1 MECENHLCADQGSQA
16 PAEFEYL
23 VDEIAGAL
31 VDLGSRSRRTD
42 AAERVRA
49 QAIYGKT
56 VQCRELI
63 NGQTVADW
71 IRDFVPVVSQR
82 WKPTE

>member
-1 MECENHLCADQGSQA
+1 MIG
-16 PAEFEYL
+16 
-23 VDEIAGAL
+23 EIAGAL
-31 VDLGSRSRRTD
+31 VNLGSRSRRTD

-56 VQCRELI
+56 VQCHELI

-82 WKPTE
+82 SKPTE